1 MKTGDSET
9 ISHLWQFAH
18 LKHNFGH
25 DRATR
30 IIYPGN
36 VQSIASRQNGLT
48 ANDLDL
54 TTKRPP
60 VGEVGSGSPSRAS

>member
-25 DRATR
+25 DRAAR

-36 VQSIASRQNGLT
+36 VLSIASR
-48 ANDLDL
+48 A
-54 TTKRPP
+54 R
-60 VGEVGSGSPSRAS
+60 VV